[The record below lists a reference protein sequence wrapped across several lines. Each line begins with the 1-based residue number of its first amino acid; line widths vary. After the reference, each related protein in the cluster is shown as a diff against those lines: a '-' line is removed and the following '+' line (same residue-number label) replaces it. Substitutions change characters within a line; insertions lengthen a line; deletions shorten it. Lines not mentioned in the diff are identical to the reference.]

1 MVKLVTIMVSR
12 NQATK
17 LNTFANSVRIMN
29 VSELGYLLLKEIL
42 YEVKCYVA

>member
-1 MVKLVTIMVSR
+1 MVSR

-29 VSELGYLLLKEIL
+29 VRAGIFGAERNSL
-42 YEVKCYVA
+42 